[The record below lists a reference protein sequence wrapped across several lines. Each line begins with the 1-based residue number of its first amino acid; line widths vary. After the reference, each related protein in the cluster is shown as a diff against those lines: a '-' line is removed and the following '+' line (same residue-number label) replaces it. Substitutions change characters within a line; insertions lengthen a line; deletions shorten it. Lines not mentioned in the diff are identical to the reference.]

1 MRIERFPDI
10 DLDTLPM
17 NPSPPDHWQDRAACF
32 GIDPDLFFPVLEDE
46 AGPALAPGQFEP
58 GRPYRCSPSVAL
70 RPEPFGALVY
80 HFGTRKLSFLKTPQ
94 LLTTVQLLAE
104 HPDVHAALGAAGVA
118 EAQWPAYLRALAG
131 LAASG
136 TIEERT

>member
-1 MRIERFPDI
+1 M
-10 DLDTLPM
+10 
-17 NPSPPDHWQDRAACF
+17 
-32 GIDPDLFFPVLEDE
+32 
-46 AGPALAPGQFEP
+46 
-58 GRPYRCSPSVAL
+58 AL

-94 LLTTVQLLAE
+94 LLSTVQALAE
-104 HPDVHAALGAAGVA
+104 HPDVHSALVAAGVA
-118 EAQWPAYLRALAG
+118 VEQRPSYLRALAG